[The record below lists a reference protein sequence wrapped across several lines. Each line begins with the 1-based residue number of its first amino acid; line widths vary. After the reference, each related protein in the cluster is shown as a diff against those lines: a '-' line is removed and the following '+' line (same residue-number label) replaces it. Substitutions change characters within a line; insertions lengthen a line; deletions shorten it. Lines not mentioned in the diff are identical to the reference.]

1 MTINVPGKR
10 APRRHFRHPRK
21 TRSRASAN
29 VSLDYQLVV
38 PGDWG
43 WAPAAISS
51 AFDPPA
57 GGAAAAPMEG
67 EQSVKVAAGGPPST
81 PLGGRAKRLEDLII
95 ALCALAL
102 ASPVMLMVAL
112 VIRLTTGG
120 PALYSHTRV
129 GFGGKPFQCY
139 KFRSMVCNSDEVL
152 RDYLARDPEAARQWD
167 ANRKL
172 KCDPRITFLGKLLRK
187 SSLDELPQLFNI
199 LRGEMSC
206 VGPRPVVADELSRYG
221 NFVEDYLATR
231 PGLTGLWQVT
241 GRSSTDYSNRVALDS
256 HYVRNWSL
264 RADAV
269 ILVRTIFA
277 VMRFDDAS

>member
-21 TRSRASAN
+21 TRSRASTN
-29 VSLDYQLVV
+29 VSLDYEFMV
-38 PGDWG
+38 PKDWG
-43 WAPAAISS
+43 WAPAAASS
-51 AFDPPA
+51 AFDQP
-57 GGAAAAPMEG
+57 GDGAMEG
-67 EQSVKVAAGGPPST
+67 ERLATADAGGPPSM
-81 PLGGRAKRLEDLII
+81 PLGGQAKRLEDLVI

-102 ASPVMLMVAL
+102 SAPVMLIVAL
-112 VIRLTTGG
+112 LIKFTTGG

-139 KFRSMVCNSDEVL
+139 KFRSMVSNSDEVL
-152 RDYLARDPEAARQWD
+152 RHYLARDPEAARQWD

-199 LRGEMSC
+199 LKGEMSC
-206 VGPRPVVADELSRYG
+206 VGPRPVVADELCRYG
-221 NFVEDYLATR
+221 SHVGDYLAAR

-264 RADAV
+264 WADAV
-269 ILVRTIFA
+269 ILARTIFA